1 MIINLGH
8 MRVKMSPIPYRYS
21 DWPFQTGEKAQG
33 RSDVFPKQV

>member
-21 DWPFQTGEKAQG
+21 FQMGEKAQG